1 MTMCVFVKMEGNSE
15 LQGTEKEG
23 CLCACVVDRR
33 GEHLE
38 GVCGVYLY
46 VRGL

>member
-1 MTMCVFVKMEGNSE
+1 MTLCVFVKMEGNSA
-15 LQGTEKEG
+15 LQGPEKEG
-23 CLCACVVDRR
+23 CLCTCVVDRR
-33 GEHLE
+33 GEHLG